1 MGDAAV
7 TTAALDAPPA
17 PGDAAPAGPVGRGR
31 LVLRRL
37 LGAPGALVGLAVV
50 VLLFLLA
57 FVGPYLTHW
66 SYTDVDYTALREPPP
81 APTGSA
87 PAASA
92 RTSTPRPCAGC
103 RSR

>member
-1 MGDAAV
+1 MLA
-7 TTAALDAPPA
+7 
-17 PGDAAPAGPVGRGR
+17 
-31 LVLRRL
+31 RL
-37 LGAPGALVGLAVV
+37 LAAPGALVGLALV

-66 SYTDVDYTALREPPP
+66 SYTDIDYSALREPLP

-92 RTSTPRPCAGC
+92 RTSTRRPCAGC

>member
-7 TTAALDAPPA
+7 TTTVIDAPPA
-17 PGDAAPAGPVGRGR
+17 PGDAAPARAASRGR

-37 LGAPGALVGLAVV
+37 LGAPGALLGLAVV

-66 SYTDVDYTALREPPP
+66 SYTDVDYTALREPLP

-92 RTSTPRPCAGC
+92 RTSTPRPCADS